1 MKISRRSFMSGLH
14 ATFLTTALASIAPS
28 AYAMESPG
36 MDSLD
41 VLVSMHYFLSAPD
54 NGTILWPKESV
65 IAEIIP
71 LYDEFGNIVAYY
83 GKLENGGYAIVNNN
97 IKNPT
102 VIEFGEDDNPLIRKI
117 LNESPTTHIVYGGP
131 FSVNDSDFSVFS
143 SES

>member
-54 NGTILWPKESV
+54 KRCTGL
-65 IAEIIP
+65 
-71 LYDEFGNIVAYY
+71 
-83 GKLENGGYAIVNNN
+83 
-97 IKNPT
+97 
-102 VIEFGEDDNPLIRKI
+102 
-117 LNESPTTHIVYGGP
+117 
-131 FSVNDSDFSVFS
+131 
-143 SES
+143 

>member
-14 ATFLTTALASIAPS
+14 ATFLTTALASITPS

-65 IAEIIP
+65 IAEII
-71 LYDEFGNIVAYY
+71 LCMMS
-83 GKLENGGYAIVNNN
+83 LETLSHIMESW
-97 IKNPT
+97 KT
-102 VIEFGEDDNPLIRKI
+102 EDTLSLII
-117 LNESPTTHIVYGGP
+117 I
-131 FSVNDSDFSVFS
+131 
-143 SES
+143 